1 MSRPDRTALSQI
13 QTDRNSA
20 TFESKAEMK
29 ATLKMQEALTLKTLK
44 TFQGIFGPWGQ
55 GDTLYILQNTRLPGT
70 MTHLTS
76 SSSDRPH

>member
-1 MSRPDRTALSQI
+1 
-13 QTDRNSA
+13 
-20 TFESKAEMK
+20 MK